1 MLYLLLSIDTWWIFK
16 GQNIGWF
23 IYRQD
28 VLESCLEETVAHF
41 VSISVI
47 ARQILQLDL
56 SLAVAVPLLRRKTV
70 HRRLLDVEQSRKA
83 SKRSKSVEGCGKTS
97 KNVEER
103 WKTSKNVE
111 KRRKRQRMSKK
122 IEENRRTSKNV
133 EERRKN
139 VEEGPQN
146 IGKLPEL
153 KFNQLYLLLLTFEHE
168 GSNKVETELK

>member
-70 HRRLLDVEQSRKA
+70 HRRLLNVEQRRKA
-83 SKRSKSVEGCGKTS
+83 SKKVEKRRRMWE
-97 KNVEER
+97 NVEER
-103 WKTSKNVE
+103 WKTPKNSKNVE
-111 KRRKRQRMSKK
+111 
-122 IEENRRTSKNV
+122 ENRRKSKNIK
-133 EERRKN
+133 ERRKN
-139 VEEGPQN
+139 VEEGSQS
-146 IGKLPEL
+146 IGKLSNL
-153 KFNQLYLLLLTFEHE
+153 KFNQLYLLVLTFVHE
-168 GSNKVETELK
+168 GSNEVETELK

>member
-1 MLYLLLSIDTWWIFK
+1 MLYLLLSVDTWWIFK

-56 SLAVAVPLLRRKTV
+56 SLAVAVPLLRRETV
-70 HRRLLDVEQSRKA
+70 HRRLLNVEQSRKA
-83 SKRSKSVEGCGKTS
+83 SKKVEKRRKRSKSVEGCG
-97 KNVEER
+97 R
-103 WKTSKNVE
+103 TSKNVE
-111 KRRKRQRMSKK
+111 KRRKSQRMSKK

-133 EERRKN
+133 EKTSRKVHKTSEN
-139 VEEGPQN
+139 YQ
-146 IGKLPEL
+146 I
-153 KFNQLYLLLLTFEHE
+153 
-168 GSNKVETELK
+168 